1 MFKKTFCFAL
11 VLALLVTVCA
21 PASFADDSGL
31 TFTAVNDRVL
41 DISMMPVSIGGV
53 RYVQCALFNS
63 YFGIG
68 YTYSAADNT
77 ATLSQG
83 ENWITFNLTD
93 GTCTS
98 STGNFAYKAST
109 VNGVVYVPVFIGSYF
124 GLRNTSITGKGYGDI
139 LRIVDGTQ
147 YLSDS
152 QFNDAAQSTI
162 QARYLQ
168 YYGGKE
174 PEIVSPPTPSP
185 SPDING
191 AQVFLSFT
199 GLPTPKML
207 DTLASY
213 FVKASFFVTAKE
225 AEGNPEILRRIVC
238 EGHILG
244 LLSSDAPEDDIP
256 LALDAIFN
264 SAFCLPTIMRST
276 ERNSETHSEYAA
288 KNGLLYYTPGILI
301 SSEVTDSYSVTS
313 LLPQTGRDCDLN
325 IVSGTNCENYL
336 AQFLYYLAKNGYNA
350 LPLLEIHV

>member
-1 MFKKTFCFAL
+1 MLKKIFCLAL
-11 VLALLVTVCA
+11 VLTLLVTVCA

-31 TFTAVNDRVL
+31 TFTAINDRVL

-53 RYVQCALFNS
+53 RYVQCAFFNS

-68 YTYSAADNT
+68 YTYSATDNT

-83 ENWITFNLTD
+83 ESWITFNITD

-98 STGNFAYKAST
+98 STGNFTYKAST
-109 VNGVVYVPVFIGSYF
+109 ANGVVYVPVFIGSYF
-124 GLRNTSITGKGYGDI
+124 GLRHTSITGKGYGDI

-174 PEIVSPPTPSP
+174 PEIGSPATPSP

-207 DTLASY
+207 DTFASY
-213 FVKASFFVTAKE
+213 SIKASFFVTAEE
-225 AEGNPEILRRIVC
+225 AEENPEILRRIIC

-244 LLSSDAPEDDIP
+244 ALSPDAPGDDIP

-264 SAFCLPTIMRST
+264 AAFCLPTIIRSA
-276 ERNSETHSEYAA
+276 ERNSDEHRKYAA
-288 KNGLLYYTPGILI
+288 ENGLLYYTPEII
-301 SSEVTDSYSVTS
+301 INSEVSDSYSVTS
-313 LLPQTGRDCDLN
+313 LLPQTGRDCN
-325 IVSGTNCENYL
+325 INIASGTNCENYL
-336 AQFLYYLAKNGYNA
+336 SQFLYYLAKNGYNA
-350 LPLLEIHV
+350 LPLLEIHI